1 MFLGLLVIIT
11 SLLIF
16 RKERFWVFLTTLL
29 KEDVRNRKVV
39 VAMTIIGITILALVN
54 ILAVPVANLLLKD
67 VEWITIGIHTAACVY
82 MMEVVVAWNRKV
94 VVAMTIIGIT
104 ILVHANIQEVPVVI
118 LLPKVVG

>member
-1 MFLGLLVIIT
+1 LFLGLLVIIT